1 MIKPKIWG
9 EEKLREKNNLGTI
22 INDHHPLSAGPLL
35 TFSSFSLVRHRSSS
49 SDPSC
54 RLRLR
59 LRLLL
64 RILSTQHTTPIIDSN
79 PTSGGKKK
87 GRTQGKEEGR
97 RRKKTLIPN
106 LSRPTMADQDLSP
119 DGLAG
124 FDFDPTGMRYPYT
137 SRVSWPIAI
146 PADPNASRSAPL
158 HQNANTKP
166 SNIMKRSTTPL
177 QSLTQ
182 AYDQPISQS
191 QSYIPDW
198 RLHQQSPA
206 QQFAYPLDTYPQQFA
221 PDPIYTMPYQTS
233 PTDYV
238 PQVQYDS
245 NTYFP
250 LAGAMDGSIPFD
262 WQDLSNDL
270 VNYPLSNGLPDM
282 NLPHPNLPTS
292 PTDTSLEVRSLS
304 SSDNGW
310 NSVEYH
316 QQTLGGSF
324 QDPHTGNI
332 FNPEQTLHGRTFSD
346 SSYSDVER
354 QSRQSWGSY
363 INLPQHAIGSPSSD
377 HSTSLSDMDF
387 HHARTDFLAGS
398 PPIKQEQEQHTRS
411 TIVTSAVAQP
421 IRIKTSSSPQRSP
434 TSTGRVSPPGKR
446 QAVKKNSNS
455 KATKPTIR
463 RQPQAP
469 KVDTEKRVG
478 RRKGPLRPEQ
488 RKQASEIRKL
498 GACIRCKFLKKTV
511 SGPKLPNIR
520 SD

>member
-1 MIKPKIWG
+1 MV
-9 EEKLREKNNLGTI
+9 
-22 INDHHPLSAGPLL
+22 DVDLSA
-35 TFSSFSLVRHRSSS
+35 
-49 SDPSC
+49 
-54 RLRLR
+54 
-59 LRLLL
+59 
-64 RILSTQHTTPIIDSN
+64 
-79 PTSGGKKK
+79 
-87 GRTQGKEEGR
+87 
-97 RRKKTLIPN
+97 
-106 LSRPTMADQDLSP
+106 
-119 DGLAG
+119 DGLAA
-124 FDFDPTGMRYPYT
+124 FDFDQRGLPYPYT
-137 SRVSWPIAI
+137 SRISWPMTI
-146 PADPNASRSAPL
+146 PPDPNASRSAPH
-158 HQNANTKP
+158 HQSANTNP

-198 RLHQQSPA
+198 RLHQQSQA
-206 QQFAYPLDTYPQQFA
+206 QQFAYPLDTYPQQFGA
-221 PDPIYTMPYQTS
+221 DATYGMPYQTS

-245 NTYFP
+245 NAYLP
-250 LAGAMDGSIPFD
+250 IAGQMDGSIAFN
-262 WQDLSNDL
+262 WQDISNDL
-270 VNYPLSNGLPDM
+270 LNYPISSGLQEM
-282 NLPHPNLPTS
+282 NLPHQNLPNS

-316 QQTLGGSF
+316 HQTLDGSY
-324 QDPHTGNI
+324 QDLHTGNI
-332 FNPEQTLHGRTFSD
+332 FNPEQALHGRTFSD

-354 QSRQSWGSY
+354 KSRQSWGSY
-363 INLPQHAIGSPSSD
+363 VNLSQHPIGSPSSD
-377 HSTSLSDMDF
+377 RSASLSDIEF
-387 HHARTDFLAGS
+387 HHDHADFLGS
-398 PPIKQEQEQHTRS
+398 PPIKQEQEQHARS
-411 TIVTSAVAQP
+411 VIVTSSVVKP

-434 TSTGRVSPPGKR
+434 TSTGRISPPGRR

-511 SGPKLPNIR
+511 SALELLQICSN
-520 SD
+520 

>member
-1 MIKPKIWG
+1 MA
-9 EEKLREKNNLGTI
+9 
-22 INDHHPLSAGPLL
+22 DVDLSA
-35 TFSSFSLVRHRSSS
+35 
-49 SDPSC
+49 
-54 RLRLR
+54 
-59 LRLLL
+59 
-64 RILSTQHTTPIIDSN
+64 
-79 PTSGGKKK
+79 
-87 GRTQGKEEGR
+87 
-97 RRKKTLIPN
+97 
-106 LSRPTMADQDLSP
+106 

-124 FDFDPTGMRYPYT
+124 FDFDQSGLPYPYT
-137 SRVSWPIAI
+137 SRVSWPITI
-146 PADPNASRSAPL
+146 PADPNASRSAPH
-158 HQNANTKP
+158 HQSANTNP

-182 AYDQPISQS
+182 AYEQPLSQS

-198 RLHQQSPA
+198 RLQQPQA
-206 QQFAYPLDTYPQQFA
+206 QQFAYALDTYNQQFG
-221 PDPIYTMPYQTS
+221 PDAAYAMPYHTS

-245 NTYFP
+245 STYLP
-250 LAGAMDGSIPFD
+250 IAGQMDGSIPFVD
-262 WQDLSNDL
+262 WQDMSNDL
-270 VNYPLSNGLPDM
+270 MNYPISSGLPNTNVPHQ
-282 NLPHPNLPTS
+282 NLPNS

-310 NSVEYH
+310 NLVEHYH
-316 QQTLGGSF
+316 QTVDGSY

-332 FNPEQTLHGRTFSD
+332 FNPEQTLHGRTLSD

-354 QSRQSWGSY
+354 QSRQSWSSY
-363 INLPQHAIGSPSSD
+363 VNFPQHAIGSPSSD
-377 HSTSLSDMDF
+377 RSASLSEIEFRHD
-387 HHARTDFLAGS
+387 HTDFLGS
-398 PPIKQEQEQHTRS
+398 PPIKQEQEQQIRS
-411 TIVTSAVAQP
+411 TIVTSSVGKP

-434 TSTGRVSPPGKR
+434 TSTGRISPPGRR
-446 QAVKKNSNS
+446 QPVKKNSNG

-488 RKQASEIRKL
+488 RKQACEIRKL

-511 SGPKLPNIR
+511 SALKLRKMR

>member
-1 MIKPKIWG
+1 MVDI
-9 EEKLREKNNLGTI
+9 
-22 INDHHPLSAGPLL
+22 DLSA
-35 TFSSFSLVRHRSSS
+35 
-49 SDPSC
+49 
-54 RLRLR
+54 
-59 LRLLL
+59 
-64 RILSTQHTTPIIDSN
+64 
-79 PTSGGKKK
+79 
-87 GRTQGKEEGR
+87 
-97 RRKKTLIPN
+97 
-106 LSRPTMADQDLSP
+106 

-124 FDFDPTGMRYPYT
+124 FDFDQRGLRYPYT
-137 SRVSWPIAI
+137 PRVSWPITI
-146 PADPNASRSAPL
+146 PPDPNASRSAPH
-158 HQNANTKP
+158 HQSANTNP

-182 AYDQPISQS
+182 TYEQPISPS

-198 RLHQQSPA
+198 RLPQQSQTP
-206 QQFAYPLDTYPQQFA
+206 QFAYPLDTYPQPFGA
-221 PDPIYTMPYQTS
+221 DAAYAMPYQTS

-238 PQVQYDS
+238 PQLQYDS
-245 NTYFP
+245 STYLP
-250 LAGAMDGSIPFD
+250 IAGQMDGSIPFN
-262 WQDLSNDL
+262 WQDISNDL
-270 VNYPLSNGLPDM
+270 MNYPMSNGLPDM
-282 NLPHPNLPTS
+282 NLPYQNLPNS
-292 PTDTSLEVRSLS
+292 PTDASLEVRSLS

-316 QQTLGGSF
+316 HQTLDGSY
-324 QDPHTGNI
+324 QDLHTGNI

-363 INLPQHAIGSPSSD
+363 VNLPQHAIGSPSSD
-377 HSTSLSDMDF
+377 RSASLSDIEF
-387 HHARTDFLAGS
+387 HHDHTDFLVGS

-411 TIVTSAVAQP
+411 TIVTSSIVKP

-434 TSTGRVSPPGKR
+434 TSTGRVSPPGRR

-488 RKQASEIRKL
+488 RKQACEIRKL

-511 SGPKLPNIR
+511 SALKLVKIR

>member
-1 MIKPKIWG
+1 MAAV
-9 EEKLREKNNLGTI
+9 
-22 INDHHPLSAGPLL
+22 DLSA
-35 TFSSFSLVRHRSSS
+35 
-49 SDPSC
+49 
-54 RLRLR
+54 
-59 LRLLL
+59 
-64 RILSTQHTTPIIDSN
+64 
-79 PTSGGKKK
+79 
-87 GRTQGKEEGR
+87 
-97 RRKKTLIPN
+97 
-106 LSRPTMADQDLSP
+106 

-124 FDFDPTGMRYPYT
+124 FDFDRRGLRYPYT
-137 SRVSWPIAI
+137 SRVSWPITI

-158 HQNANTKP
+158 HQSANTNP

-182 AYDQPISQS
+182 VYQQPINPSQG
-191 QSYIPDW
+191 YIPDW
-198 RLHQQSPA
+198 QLPQHPQALP
-206 QQFAYPLDTYPQQFA
+206 FGYPLDAYPQQFGVDA
-221 PDPIYTMPYQTS
+221 GYAMPYQTS

-245 NTYFP
+245 NTYLP
-250 LAGAMDGSIPFD
+250 MAGQMDGSIPFD
-262 WQDLSNDL
+262 WQDISNDL
-270 VNYPLSNGLPDM
+270 MNYPLASGLQDM
-282 NLPHPNLPTS
+282 NVPPQNLPNS

-310 NSVEYH
+310 NSIEYH
-316 QQTLGGSF
+316 HQTLDGSY
-324 QDPHTGNI
+324 QDPHSGNI

-346 SSYSDVER
+346 SSYSDVEL

-363 INLPQHAIGSPSSD
+363 VNLPQHAIGSPSSD
-377 HSTSLSDMDF
+377 HSASLSEIEFRHDHADF
-387 HHARTDFLAGS
+387 PGGS
-398 PPIKQEQEQHTRS
+398 PPIKQEKEQYTRS
-411 TIVTSAVAQP
+411 TIVTSSVVKP

-434 TSTGRVSPPGKR
+434 TSTGRISPPGRR

-511 SGPKLPNIR
+511 SALRLSKVR

>member
-1 MIKPKIWG
+1 MV
-9 EEKLREKNNLGTI
+9 
-22 INDHHPLSAGPLL
+22 D
-35 TFSSFSLVRHRSSS
+35 V
-49 SDPSC
+49 
-54 RLRLR
+54 
-59 LRLLL
+59 
-64 RILSTQHTTPIIDSN
+64 
-79 PTSGGKKK
+79 
-87 GRTQGKEEGR
+87 
-97 RRKKTLIPN
+97 
-106 LSRPTMADQDLSP
+106 DLSG

-124 FDFDPTGMRYPYT
+124 FDFDQRGLRYPYT
-137 SRVSWPIAI
+137 SRVSWPMAI
-146 PADPNASRSAPL
+146 PDPTALRSAP
-158 HQNANTKP
+158 HQQSANTNP

-177 QSLTQ
+177 QSLSHS
-182 AYDQPISQS
+182 YDQPISQP
-191 QSYIPDW
+191 QSYIADW
-198 RLHQQSPA
+198 RLNQQSPT
-206 QQFAYPLDTYPQQFA
+206 QQFGYPLDTYSQQFGA
-221 PDPIYTMPYQTS
+221 DAGYAMPYQTS

-238 PQVQYDS
+238 PQVQYDP
-245 NTYFP
+245 NAYLP
-250 LAGAMDGSIPFD
+250 IAGQMDGSIPFS
-262 WQDLSNDL
+262 WQDISNDL
-270 VNYPLSNGLPDM
+270 MNYPLSNGLPDLNLSPQ
-282 NLPHPNLPTS
+282 NLPNS

-316 QQTLGGSF
+316 HQTLDGSY

-363 INLPQHAIGSPSSD
+363 VNLPQHAIGSPSSD
-377 HSTSLSDMDF
+377 RSTSLSELEF
-387 HHARTDFLAGS
+387 HHDHADFLGGS

-411 TIVTSAVAQP
+411 TVVTSSATQP
-421 IRIKTSSSPQRSP
+421 LRIKTCSSPQRSP
-434 TSTGRVSPPGKR
+434 TSTGRVSPPGRR

-511 SGPKLPNIR
+511 SALKLPKIC

>member
-1 MIKPKIWG
+1 
-9 EEKLREKNNLGTI
+9 
-22 INDHHPLSAGPLL
+22 
-35 TFSSFSLVRHRSSS
+35 
-49 SDPSC
+49 
-54 RLRLR
+54 
-59 LRLLL
+59 
-64 RILSTQHTTPIIDSN
+64 
-79 PTSGGKKK
+79 
-87 GRTQGKEEGR
+87 
-97 RRKKTLIPN
+97 
-106 LSRPTMADQDLSP
+106 MADVDLSV
-119 DGLAG
+119 DGLAAI
-124 FDFDPTGMRYPYT
+124 DFDQRLLQYPYT
-137 SRVSWPIAI
+137 PRVSWPITI
-146 PADPNASRSAPL
+146 PADPNASRSAPH
-158 HQNANTKP
+158 HQSANTNP

-198 RLHQQSPA
+198 RLHQQPQA
-206 QQFAYPLDTYPQQFA
+206 QQFAYPLDSYTQQFGA
-221 PDPIYTMPYQTS
+221 DAGYAMPYQTS

-245 NTYFP
+245 SAYLP
-250 LAGAMDGSIPFD
+250 IAGQMDGPFD
-262 WQDLSNDL
+262 WQDISNDL
-270 VNYPLSNGLPDM
+270 INYPISNDLHGM
-282 NLPHPNLPTS
+282 NLPHQNLPNS

-310 NSVEYH
+310 NSVEYYH
-316 QQTLGGSF
+316 QTLDGSY

-332 FNPEQTLHGRTFSD
+332 FNPEQTLHGRTSSD

-363 INLPQHAIGSPSSD
+363 VNLPQHAIGSPSSD
-377 HSTSLSDMDF
+377 RSTSLSEIEF
-387 HHARTDFLAGS
+387 HHDHTDFLVGS

-411 TIVTSAVAQP
+411 TMITSSVAQP
-421 IRIKTSSSPQRSP
+421 TRIKTSSSPQRSP
-434 TSTGRVSPPGKR
+434 TSTGRVSPPGRR
-446 QAVKKNSNS
+446 QPAKKNSNS

-511 SGPKLPNIR
+511 SAPKLPKIH
-520 SD
+520 SH

>member
-1 MIKPKIWG
+1 MV
-9 EEKLREKNNLGTI
+9 
-22 INDHHPLSAGPLL
+22 D
-35 TFSSFSLVRHRSSS
+35 V
-49 SDPSC
+49 
-54 RLRLR
+54 
-59 LRLLL
+59 
-64 RILSTQHTTPIIDSN
+64 
-79 PTSGGKKK
+79 
-87 GRTQGKEEGR
+87 
-97 RRKKTLIPN
+97 
-106 LSRPTMADQDLSP
+106 DLSG

-124 FDFDPTGMRYPYT
+124 FDFDQRRLRYPYT
-137 SRVSWPIAI
+137 SQVSWPIAI
-146 PADPNASRSAPL
+146 PADPNASRSAPH
-158 HQNANTKP
+158 HQSTNTNP

-177 QSLTQ
+177 QTLSHT
-182 AYDQPISQS
+182 YDQPIPQL

-198 RLHQQSPA
+198 RLNQQSPT
-206 QQFAYPLDTYPQQFA
+206 QQFAYPLDTYPQQSFGA
-221 PDPIYTMPYQTS
+221 DAGYAMPYQTS

-238 PQVQYDS
+238 PQVQYDP
-245 NTYFP
+245 NAYLP
-250 LAGAMDGSIPFD
+250 IAGQMDGSIPFN
-262 WQDLSNDL
+262 WQDISNDFM
-270 VNYPLSNGLPDM
+270 NYPLSNGLPDM
-282 NLPHPNLPTS
+282 SLPHQNLPNS

-316 QQTLGGSF
+316 HQPLDGSY

-354 QSRQSWGSY
+354 QSRQSWGY
-363 INLPQHAIGSPSSD
+363 VNLPQNAIGSPSSD
-377 HSTSLSDMDF
+377 RSTSLSDLEF
-387 HHARTDFLAGS
+387 HHDHADFLGCS

-411 TIVTSAVAQP
+411 TVVTSSATP
-421 IRIKTSSSPQRSP
+421 HLRIKTSSSPQQSP
-434 TSTGRVSPPGKR
+434 TSTGRVSPPGRR
-446 QAVKKNSNS
+446 QAVKKNSSS

-463 RQPQAP
+463 RQPQAT

-511 SGPKLPNIR
+511 SALRPPNIC

>member
-1 MIKPKIWG
+1 MVDI
-9 EEKLREKNNLGTI
+9 
-22 INDHHPLSAGPLL
+22 DLSA
-35 TFSSFSLVRHRSSS
+35 
-49 SDPSC
+49 
-54 RLRLR
+54 
-59 LRLLL
+59 
-64 RILSTQHTTPIIDSN
+64 
-79 PTSGGKKK
+79 
-87 GRTQGKEEGR
+87 
-97 RRKKTLIPN
+97 
-106 LSRPTMADQDLSP
+106 

-124 FDFDPTGMRYPYT
+124 FDFDQRGLRYPYT
-137 SRVSWPIAI
+137 PRVSWPITI
-146 PADPNASRSAPL
+146 PPDPNASRSAPH
-158 HQNANTKP
+158 HQSANTNP

-182 AYDQPISQS
+182 TYDQPISPS
-191 QSYIPDW
+191 QSYMPDW
-198 RLHQQSPA
+198 RLPQQSQAP
-206 QQFAYPLDTYPQQFA
+206 QFAYPLDTYPQPFGA
-221 PDPIYTMPYQTS
+221 DAAYAMPYQTS

-238 PQVQYDS
+238 PQLQYDS
-245 NTYFP
+245 STYLP
-250 LAGAMDGSIPFD
+250 IAGQMDGSIPFN
-262 WQDLSNDL
+262 WQDISNDL
-270 VNYPLSNGLPDM
+270 MNYPMSNGLPDM
-282 NLPHPNLPTS
+282 NLPYQNLPNS
-292 PTDTSLEVRSLS
+292 PTDASLEVRSLS

-316 QQTLGGSF
+316 HQTLDGSY
-324 QDPHTGNI
+324 QDLHTGNI

-363 INLPQHAIGSPSSD
+363 VNLPQHAIGSPSSD
-377 HSTSLSDMDF
+377 RSASLSDIEF
-387 HHARTDFLAGS
+387 HHDHTDFLVGS

-411 TIVTSAVAQP
+411 TIVTSSNVKP

-434 TSTGRVSPPGKR
+434 TSTGRVSPPGRR

-488 RKQASEIRKL
+488 RKQACEIRKL

-511 SGPKLPNIR
+511 SALKLVKIR

>member
-1 MIKPKIWG
+1 
-9 EEKLREKNNLGTI
+9 
-22 INDHHPLSAGPLL
+22 
-35 TFSSFSLVRHRSSS
+35 
-49 SDPSC
+49 
-54 RLRLR
+54 
-59 LRLLL
+59 
-64 RILSTQHTTPIIDSN
+64 
-79 PTSGGKKK
+79 
-87 GRTQGKEEGR
+87 
-97 RRKKTLIPN
+97 
-106 LSRPTMADQDLSP
+106 MADVDLSG
-119 DGLAG
+119 DGLAA
-124 FDFDPTGMRYPYT
+124 FDFDQRRLQYPYT
-137 SRVSWPIAI
+137 PQVSWPIAI
-146 PADPNASRSAPL
+146 PADPNASRSAPH
-158 HQNANTKP
+158 HQSANTNP

-198 RLHQQSPA
+198 RLHQQPQA
-206 QQFAYPLDTYPQQFA
+206 QQFAYPLDSYTQQFGA
-221 PDPIYTMPYQTS
+221 DAGYAMPYQTS
-233 PTDYV
+233 PTDCV

-245 NTYFP
+245 SAYLP
-250 LAGAMDGSIPFD
+250 IAGQMDGSIPFD
-262 WQDLSNDL
+262 WQDISNDFINYPISNDL
-270 VNYPLSNGLPDM
+270 HSM
-282 NLPHPNLPTS
+282 NLPHQNLPNS

-310 NSVEYH
+310 NSVEYYH
-316 QQTLGGSF
+316 QTLDGSY

-363 INLPQHAIGSPSSD
+363 VNLPQHAIGSPSSD
-377 HSTSLSDMDF
+377 RSTSLSEIEF
-387 HHARTDFLAGS
+387 HHDHTDLLVGS

-411 TIVTSAVAQP
+411 TMITSSVAQP

-434 TSTGRVSPPGKR
+434 TSTGRVSPPGRR
-446 QAVKKNSNS
+446 QPAKKNSNS

-511 SGPKLPNIR
+511 SAPKLPKIH
-520 SD
+520 SH

>member
-1 MIKPKIWG
+1 M
-9 EEKLREKNNLGTI
+9 
-22 INDHHPLSAGPLL
+22 
-35 TFSSFSLVRHRSSS
+35 
-49 SDPSC
+49 
-54 RLRLR
+54 
-59 LRLLL
+59 
-64 RILSTQHTTPIIDSN
+64 
-79 PTSGGKKK
+79 
-87 GRTQGKEEGR
+87 
-97 RRKKTLIPN
+97 
-106 LSRPTMADQDLSP
+106 TMP
-119 DGLAG
+119 
-124 FDFDPTGMRYPYT
+124 P
-137 SRVSWPIAI
+137 
-146 PADPNASRSAPL
+146 DPNASRSAPH
-158 HQNANTKP
+158 HQSANTNP

-198 RLHQQSPA
+198 RLHQQSQV
-206 QQFAYPLDTYPQQFA
+206 QQFAYPLDTYPQQFGA
-221 PDPIYTMPYQTS
+221 DATYAMPFQTS
-233 PTDYV
+233 PTEYV
-238 PQVQYDS
+238 PQLQYDS
-245 NTYFP
+245 STYLP
-250 LAGAMDGSIPFD
+250 IPDPIDGSIPGFE
-262 WQDLSNDL
+262 WQHISNDL
-270 VNYPLSNGLPDM
+270 LDYSLPNGLDM
-282 NLPHPNLPTS
+282 NLPPQNLPTS

-316 QQTLGGSF
+316 HQTLDGSF

-332 FNPEQTLHGRTFSD
+332 FNPEQALHGRTFSE

-354 QSRQSWGSY
+354 QSHQSWGSY
-363 INLPQHAIGSPSSD
+363 MNLPPAISSPSSD
-377 HSTSLSDMDF
+377 RSASLSDLEF
-387 HHARTDFLAGS
+387 HPDHTDCFVGS
-398 PPIKQEQEQHTRS
+398 PPIKQEQEQHTRP
-411 TIVTSAVAQP
+411 TILTTSDVKP
-421 IRIKTSSSPQRSP
+421 IRMKISSSPQRSP
-434 TSTGRVSPPGKR
+434 TSTGRVSPPGRR

-511 SGPKLPNIR
+511 SGTKILMIR

>member
-1 MIKPKIWG
+1 MVDI
-9 EEKLREKNNLGTI
+9 
-22 INDHHPLSAGPLL
+22 DLSA
-35 TFSSFSLVRHRSSS
+35 
-49 SDPSC
+49 
-54 RLRLR
+54 
-59 LRLLL
+59 
-64 RILSTQHTTPIIDSN
+64 
-79 PTSGGKKK
+79 
-87 GRTQGKEEGR
+87 
-97 RRKKTLIPN
+97 
-106 LSRPTMADQDLSP
+106 

-124 FDFDPTGMRYPYT
+124 FDFDQRGLRYPYT
-137 SRVSWPIAI
+137 PRVSWPITI
-146 PADPNASRSAPL
+146 PPDPNASRSAPH
-158 HQNANTKP
+158 HQSANTNS

-182 AYDQPISQS
+182 TYDQPISPS

-198 RLHQQSPA
+198 RLPQQSQTP
-206 QQFAYPLDTYPQQFA
+206 QFAYPLDTYPQPFGA
-221 PDPIYTMPYQTS
+221 EAAYAMPYQTS

-238 PQVQYDS
+238 PQLQYDS
-245 NTYFP
+245 STYLP
-250 LAGAMDGSIPFD
+250 IAGQMDGSIPFN
-262 WQDLSNDL
+262 WQDISNDL
-270 VNYPLSNGLPDM
+270 MNYPMSNGLSDM
-282 NLPHPNLPTS
+282 NLPYQNLPNS
-292 PTDTSLEVRSLS
+292 PTDASLEVRSLS

-316 QQTLGGSF
+316 HQTLDGSY
-324 QDPHTGNI
+324 QDLHTGNI

-363 INLPQHAIGSPSSD
+363 VNLPQHAIGSPSSD
-377 HSTSLSDMDF
+377 RSASLSDIEF
-387 HHARTDFLAGS
+387 HHDHTDFLVGS

-411 TIVTSAVAQP
+411 TIVTSSIVKP

-434 TSTGRVSPPGKR
+434 TSTGRVSPPGRR

-488 RKQASEIRKL
+488 RKQACEIRKL

-511 SGPKLPNIR
+511 SALKLVKIR